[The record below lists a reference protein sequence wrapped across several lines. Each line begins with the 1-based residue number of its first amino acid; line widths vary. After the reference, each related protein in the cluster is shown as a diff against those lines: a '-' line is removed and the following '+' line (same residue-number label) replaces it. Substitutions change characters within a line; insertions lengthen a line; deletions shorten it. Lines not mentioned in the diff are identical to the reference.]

1 LASLQV
7 LTPRAFRGRV
17 NALFVSGVTLIAF
30 GLGPFLVGVLN
41 DRIFGA
47 EGVGLAMLTVFVP
60 VSALGS
66 VLALVG
72 GAVRT
77 PSRPDRSR

>member
-1 LASLQV
+1 
-7 LTPRAFRGRV
+7 
-17 NALFVSGVTLIAF
+17 VSGVTLIAF